1 MNSLSMAVRQV
12 KYEQKSFR
20 RNPTAAVFIVFFPL
34 LFLFIFGNNNDAVKE
49 YGGVPYYQFFV
60 PSMVAYG
67 LMNSTYTNL
76 AMTLTLRR
84 ENGLLKRLRTTPLRA
99 WTYFAGMAGN
109 ALVVG
114 ALITTVVLVCGF
126 AFYHLSWY
134 GHWLAVLVTCAVA
147 IVTFSAL
154 GAAVSTF
161 VPNEDA
167 AGPVVN
173 IVYFLLVFT
182 SGTFFPVP
190 NGSTLHKI
198 ADYFPIAHF
207 NHAIVTAF
215 LPFGPHGSTHGFA
228 WKDIGVMAIWAV
240 GAGAVAI
247 RRWRWEPRRT
257 G

>member
-1 MNSLSMAVRQV
+1 MNALMLAARQV
-12 KYEQKSFR
+12 GYEQKGFR

-34 LFLFIFGNNNDAVKE
+34 LFLVIFGSNSSSVSE
-49 YGGVPYYQFFV
+49 YGGIPYYQFFV
-60 PSMVAYG
+60 PSILAYG

-84 ENGLLKRLRTTPLRA
+84 ETGLLKRLRTTPLQP

-114 ALITTVVLVCGF
+114 ALISTVVLVVGF
-126 AFYHLSWY
+126 GFLHLSWY
-134 GHWLAVLVTCAVA
+134 GHWLAALVTVAVA

-167 AGPVVN
+167 AQPIVN
-173 IVYFLLVFT
+173 IVYFVLVFT

-190 NGSTLHKI
+190 KGSTLHKI

-215 LPFGPHGSTHGFA
+215 LPFGPHGPTHGFQ
-228 WKDIGVMAIWAV
+228 WKDVGIMAIWAV
-240 GAGAVAI
+240 GAGLVAV
-247 RRWRWEPRRT
+247 RRWRWEPRRA

>member
-1 MNSLSMAVRQV
+1 VSALTLAVRQV
-12 KYEQKSFR
+12 KYEQLGFR

-34 LFLFIFGNNNDAVKE
+34 LFLFIFGSNSSAVKE
-49 YGGVPYYQFFV
+49 YDGIPYYQFFV

-76 AMTLTLRR
+76 AMTLTMRR
-84 ENGLLKRLRTTPLRA
+84 EYGLLKRLRTTPLRPS
-99 WTYFAGMAGN
+99 TYFAGLAGN
-109 ALVVG
+109 ALIIG
-114 ALITTVVLVCGF
+114 ALITLIVLVSGF
-126 AFYHLSWY
+126 VFFHLAWY

-161 VPNEDA
+161 VPNADA
-167 AGPVVN
+167 AGPIVN

-215 LPFGPHGSTHGFA
+215 LPFGSHGPTHGFA
-228 WKDIGVMAIWAV
+228 WKDVGIMALWGI

-247 RRWRWEPRRT
+247 RRWRWEPRRA